1 MHKQEME
8 LSTCSCYMYHNPSLK
23 AQKVKRSLPFEGQLI
38 TDRYNRKLVHM
49 LIIPFPVCT
58 YATIYYR
65 NGRRLIIIA
74 AYAQTG
80 NGIIKIWTNFLLY
93 VSVIK

>member
-1 MHKQEME
+1 
-8 LSTCSCYMYHNPSLK
+8 
-23 AQKVKRSLPFEGQLI
+23 
-38 TDRYNRKLVHM
+38 M

-65 NGRRLIIIA
+65 NGRRLVIIT

-80 NGIIKIWTNFLLY
+80 NGIINMWTNFLLY
-93 VSVIK
+93 VSVIKLPPKGKDILALLWLVNN

>member
-1 MHKQEME
+1 
-8 LSTCSCYMYHNPSLK
+8 
-23 AQKVKRSLPFEGQLI
+23 
-38 TDRYNRKLVHM
+38 M

-74 AYAQTG
+74 AYAHKHE
-80 NGIIKIWTNFLLY
+80 IELLTY
-93 VSVIK
+93 GPISFYMSQLLNDLPYPLEDS